1 MSRPVA
7 VLRVRVLAPLAGLLA
22 GYGGLVLFAIT
33 ALTMV
38 NVGGFALDA
47 LVRPLGGAVAG
58 LSGYEEVVA
67 LLIGGTLSFLPWCQL
82 RRGHV
87 SVDLFTRFMPAG
99 LVRVIDRFSLLL
111 TAALAFGLAL
121 AMAAGMGQARAD
133 GIVTGVRGLPEWPF
147 WLPGIVSLAV
157 WGVTAAVM
165 ALDPSEDDPLEH
177 GSLPHG

>member
-1 MSRPVA
+1 MSPVA
-7 VLRVRVLAPLAGLLA
+7 VLGGRVVEPLARLLA
-22 GYGGLVLFAIT
+22 VYGGLVLFAIT
-33 ALTMV
+33 ALTMI

-47 LVRPLGGAVAG
+47 LARPLGMAVAG

-87 SVDLFTRFMPAG
+87 TVDLVTRFMPAG
-99 LVRVIDRFSLLL
+99 LVRAIDRLSLIL
-111 TAALAFGLAL
+111 TAVLAFGLAL
-121 AMAAGMGQARAD
+121 AMAVGLEQSRAD

-147 WLPGIVSLAV
+147 WIPGIVSLAA

-165 ALDPSEDDPLEH
+165 ALDPSDA
-177 GSLPHG
+177 GSSEGGSPPHG